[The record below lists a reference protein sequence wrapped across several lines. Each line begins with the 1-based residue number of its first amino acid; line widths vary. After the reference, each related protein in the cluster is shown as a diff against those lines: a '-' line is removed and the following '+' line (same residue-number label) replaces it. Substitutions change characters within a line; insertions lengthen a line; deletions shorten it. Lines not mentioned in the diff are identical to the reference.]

1 MPYVAKACKW
11 RGVATTLKGFLYHPH
26 KCFTD
31 DFNLI
36 TAYLTVSGMQGS
48 DLFFLLTIEEKHY
61 AFLFLS
67 DRIFLSDSTK

>member
-1 MPYVAKACKW
+1 
-11 RGVATTLKGFLYHPH
+11 
-26 KCFTD
+26 
-31 DFNLI
+31 
-36 TAYLTVSGMQGS
+36 MQGS